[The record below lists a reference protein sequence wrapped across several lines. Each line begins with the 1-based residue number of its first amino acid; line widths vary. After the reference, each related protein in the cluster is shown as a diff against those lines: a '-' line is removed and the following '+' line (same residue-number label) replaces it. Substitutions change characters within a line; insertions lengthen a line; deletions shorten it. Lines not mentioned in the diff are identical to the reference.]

1 MQVELQYLW
10 SGHLG
15 ENKPSTSQSS
25 FETSYTTAGT
35 KEINLVVVS
44 PTGVIDR
51 TLDMVD
57 AY

>member
-15 ENKPSTSQSS
+15 SVAPSSSQSS
-25 FETSYTTAGT
+25 FATRYDQAGT

-44 PTGVIDR
+44 LSGVVGASID
-51 TLDMVD
+51 LVD
-57 AY
+57 VY